1 MLAVY
6 LMIESKKGM
15 SANQL
20 KRTLAVSYKTAW
32 YLCHRIRKAVEETNP
47 EKLTGTVEMD
57 ESYIGGKRRHVGS
70 GFVENKT
77 MVLGALQRGGHV
89 HVKVEKRKKAT
100 TRMLKQFIAEQ
111 TSAGTNRLMTD
122 DNTAY
127 DEAVR
132 PGIEHDTVNH
142 SKEEWVR
149 GDIHTNGI
157 ENVWSLF
164 KRSVVGAFHHV
175 SPKHLENYF
184 NEFDWRFNNRDNP
197 YLFRDTLM
205 RLLKSP
211 RLEFNR
217 LIMETGK

>member
-1 MLAVY
+1 
-6 LMIESKKGM
+6 
-15 SANQL
+15 
-20 KRTLAVSYKTAW
+20 
-32 YLCHRIRKAVEETNP
+32 
-47 EKLTGTVEMD
+47 
-57 ESYIGGKRRHVGS
+57 
-70 GFVENKT
+70 

-100 TRMLKQFIAEQ
+100 TKILKQFIAEQ
-111 TSAGTNRLMTD
+111 TGNGTKRLMTD
-122 DNTAY
+122 DNSAY

-132 PGIEHDTVNH
+132 RGIEHKSVNH

-175 SPKHLENYF
+175 SAKHLPNYF

-197 YLFRDTLM
+197 YLFRDTLV
-205 RLLKSP
+205 RLLTAQTLKFRELTELSV
-211 RLEFNR
+211 L
-217 LIMETGK
+217 